1 MAEYTIVKD
10 VFGQTLDVGDEV
22 IYTYKQ
28 SFVKGTVVRFT
39 RANNVVVDN
48 YPSGYYE
55 RQGNGHRRWI
65 HRTTNKSLGRYK
77 ECVLLRKI
85 IN

>member
-48 YPSGYYE
+48 YPSGYY
-55 RQGNGHRRWI
+55 
-65 HRTTNKSLGRYK
+65 
-77 ECVLLRKI
+77 
-85 IN
+85 